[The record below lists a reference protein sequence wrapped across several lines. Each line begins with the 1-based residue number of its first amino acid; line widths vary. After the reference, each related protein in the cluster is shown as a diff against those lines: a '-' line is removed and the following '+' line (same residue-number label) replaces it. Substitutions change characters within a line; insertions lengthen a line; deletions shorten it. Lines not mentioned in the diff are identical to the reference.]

1 MAAGV
6 VFVVGDGLEEAATAA
21 AAAAAAAAWAEAS
34 VTEFKR
40 EIDGSR
46 FGGTTGLLGGI
57 GGGWPRPVVAA
68 VVVVAPVE
76 LFWLGGCCLSAA
88 LKIVPVAFVA

>member
-1 MAAGV
+1 MAVGV
-6 VFVVGDGLEEAATAA
+6 AVAFVVGDELEEAA
-21 AAAAAAAAWAEAS
+21 AAAAAVAN

-57 GGGWPRPVVAA
+57 GGGWPRPVVVVAGVLGA
-68 VVVVAPVE
+68 VVVVTAPVE
-76 LFWLGGCCLSAA
+76 LF
-88 LKIVPVAFVA
+88 